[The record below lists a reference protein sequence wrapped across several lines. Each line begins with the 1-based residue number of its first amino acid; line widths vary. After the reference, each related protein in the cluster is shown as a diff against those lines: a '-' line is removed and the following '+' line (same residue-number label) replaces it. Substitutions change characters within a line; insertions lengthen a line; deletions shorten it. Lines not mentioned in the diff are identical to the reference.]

1 MNEPNGQSRLDRI
14 ELGLEKL
21 VGVVQQLAGELHQLA
36 DHVGVLADHVGVLAG
51 HVGLLTDHTQATNAL
66 LLQTA
71 EEQLKLAAAQNETED
86 RLNALIKSVDGLIR
100 NPPAPGA

>member
-1 MNEPNGQSRLDRI
+1 MNEPNGPSRLDRI

-36 DHVGVLADHVGVLAG
+36 DHVGVLAG
-51 HVGLLTDHTQATNAL
+51 HVGLLTDHAQATNAF

-71 EEQLKLAAAQNETED
+71 EAQLRLAAAQNETED
-86 RLNALIKSVDGLIR
+86 RLNALIKMDGLIR
-100 NPPAPGA
+100 NPPAPGV